1 MPDLARFMT
10 DGGGNPSGDQADPKE
25 SPDPRPL
32 IETLL
37 EKGYPLKLIA
47 HDTGVDVKEVRA
59 IQASKLLPD
68 LLAEHEDS
76 EEDCDDT
83 KLDATQAG
91 TGQTTPSQARP
102 TLQEDN
108 PADWR
113 GLTEEDLEEAVL
125 DRSGVIELIL
135 SWLNEAGQSLDDRH
149 SIGSALDEA
158 QVDASE
164 AMRKRPHTSD
174 QASSRICSYAS
185 QNCTLS
191 LGKRG
196 HGASSKYRVIKENQS
211 NRAIH
216 I

>member
-1 MPDLARFMT
+1 M
-10 DGGGNPSGDQADPKE
+10 GGNRSGDQAHPKE
-25 SPDPRPL
+25 SSDPRPL

-37 EKGYPLKLIA
+37 EKGYPLRLIA

-59 IQASKLLPD
+59 IKASQLLPD

-76 EEDCDDT
+76 EEEGDDT
-83 KLDATQAG
+83 KLDATKACL
-91 TGQTTPSQARP
+91 GQTTPSQASP
-102 TLQEDN
+102 TLLEDN

-125 DRSGVIELIL
+125 DRSGVIELIF
-135 SWLNEAGQSLDDRH
+135 SWLKEAGQSADDRD
-149 SIGSALDEA
+149 SIGSALNEA
-158 QVDASE
+158 QIDASKAIRE
-164 AMRKRPHTSD
+164 QGLTPPIRLRRESVLMLH
-174 QASSRICSYAS
+174 RIA
-185 QNCTLS
+185 LWS

-196 HGASSKYRVIKENQS
+196 RGGSSKYRVIKENQS

>member
-1 MPDLARFMT
+1 M
-10 DGGGNPSGDQADPKE
+10 GGNRSGDQAHPKE
-25 SPDPRPL
+25 SSDPRPL
-32 IETLL
+32 IERLL

-47 HDTGVDVKEVRA
+47 HDTGVDIKEVRA
-59 IQASKLLPD
+59 IKASKLLPD

-76 EEDCDDT
+76 EEEGDDT
-83 KLDATQAG
+83 KLDATQAWL
-91 TGQTTPSQARP
+91 GQTTPSQASP
-102 TLQEDN
+102 TLREDN

-135 SWLNEAGQSLDDRH
+135 SWLNEAGQSADDRD
-149 SIGSALDEA
+149 SIGSALNEA
-158 QVDASE
+158 QIDASKAIRE
-164 AMRKRPHTSD
+164 QGLTPPIRLRRESVLMLH
-174 QASSRICSYAS
+174 RIA
-185 QNCTLS
+185 LWS

-196 HGASSKYRVIKENQS
+196 RGGSSKYRVIKENQS